1 MRYLKVKLAI
11 TTTLILIAAI
21 TISST
26 PQTRAQ
32 SEKQPN
38 ADEKNFLDVAAR
50 RTGADASRLQLLN
63 STTVEL
69 PITGRRVKIAKVL
82 NQDDGRI
89 LNAAI
94 DEQSKEIDFSVL
106 RDAEQR
112 AYRARYGKLEPRL
125 HDKTETLRANQRAD
139 QRVKVAFWLNP
150 SEDLDALDPR
160 DGRMDLSATEVEEL
174 LAQRAAQVKGVSSR
188 ATDGLARAL
197 ESAGHAVQ
205 RRGEGAPIVFA
216 TLPAGLVRQFSERA
230 DVQFVYLAEDNQYED
245 HMNVA
250 GPSIKAD
257 SLWSLGITG
266 EGSNIAIVEDSRVD
280 FNNSCLPNNL
290 GTRVPNHPEVDDHAT
305 ATAGMAAGTN
315 NRYRGIAPGAG
326 IYSANSTTYLHD
338 SEISAAID
346 AAANNAHILNNSW
359 GYGCGNPGIV
369 DLHARHAD
377 YIVRYVWD
385 TVTASAGNSGL
396 CTNMEYVTGVASG
409 YNTIAV
415 GNYDDSETV
424 SPLDNLMNPTSS
436 FKDPVSPVGDREK
449 PEVAAPGTAIR
460 SMIMSPKGNCA
471 NGDVGSGT
479 SYSAPIVAGL
489 AAGLMQAQ
497 PSLRIFPESV
507 KALIMAGAIDN
518 VEGSPRLSEY
528 DGAGGVNA
536 LASYVSTVSNRHRW
550 FLVTPSSF
558 DSLGFMNIDMGWVNA
573 GQRVKVALVWD
584 SNPSFDY
591 STDPLQADLDLN
603 VIGPGNVE
611 WSSSWDNSYEVVD
624 FVAGASGNHTIRVKN
639 FRFNGNHEFVGV
651 AWSL

>member
-11 TTTLILIAAI
+11 TTTLIVIAAI

-32 SEKQPN
+32 SEQQLT
-38 ADEKNFLDVAAR
+38 ADEKNLLDVAAR
-50 RTGADASRLQLLN
+50 RASGARLQLLN

-69 PITGRRVKIAKVL
+69 PLTGRRVKIAKVL
-82 NQDDGRI
+82 NQDDSRV

-94 DEQSKEIDFSVL
+94 DEQSNEIDFSEL
-106 RDAEQR
+106 KAAEQR

-125 HDKTETLRANQRAD
+125 HDKTEKLRAD
-139 QRVKVAFWLNP
+139 QRANQKVKVAFWLNT

-160 DGRMDLSATEVEEL
+160 TGRMDLSAAEVEEL
-174 LAQRAAQVKGVSSR
+174 LAKRSAQVKGVSSR
-188 ATDGLARAL
+188 ATEGLAHAL
-197 ESAGHAVQ
+197 ERAGHAVQ
-205 RRGEGAPIVFA
+205 RRSEGAPMVFA
-216 TLPAGLVRQFSERA
+216 TVPAGLVRQYSERA
-230 DVQFVYLAEDNQYED
+230 DVQLVYLAEDNQYQD
-245 HMNVA
+245 QMNIA
-250 GPSIKAD
+250 GPSVKAD
-257 SLWSLGITG
+257 ALWDLGITG
-266 EGSNIAIVEDSRVD
+266 TGSNIAIIEDSRVD

-305 ATAGMAAGTN
+305 ATAGMAAGTHN
-315 NRYRGIAPGAG
+315 KFRGIAPGAG
-326 IYSANSTTYLHD
+326 IYSANSTTYLFD

-346 AAANNAHILNNSW
+346 AGADNAHVLNNSW
-359 GYGCGNPGIV
+359 GLGCGNPGV
-369 DLHARHAD
+369 VHLHARHAD
-377 YIVRYVWD
+377 YIVRYIWD
-385 TVTASAGNSGL
+385 TVTASAGNNGF
-396 CTNMEYVTGVASG
+396 CTNMEFVTGVASG

-415 GNYDDSETV
+415 GNYDDRGTV
-424 SPLDNLMNPTSS
+424 TVADNVMNPSSS

-460 SMIMSPKGNCA
+460 STIMSPSGSCDTA
-471 NGDVGSGT
+471 DVGEGT

-489 AAGLMQAQ
+489 AAQLMQAH
-497 PSLRIFPESV
+497 PSLKIFPETV
-507 KALIMAGAIDN
+507 KALILAGAIDN
-518 VEGSPRLSEY
+518 VEGAAGLSEK

-536 LASYVSTVSNRHRW
+536 LASYNSTVSNRHRW
-550 FLVTPSSF
+550 FFVTPSSF

-591 STDPLQADLDLN
+591 TTDPLQADLDLN
-603 VIGPGNVE
+603 VIGPGTTQ

-624 FVAGASGNHTIRVKN
+624 FTAAASGNHTIRVRN